1 MEPFS
6 KRGSKLR
13 RCGVFCIV
21 LLGLLWAN
29 GPGFRVIAPI
39 LTNYLL
45 TNADLHVEFEVDG
58 TLLGG
63 FSLTKISAEGSGICS
78 HLSIDRLTPQYNLL
92 GLIRGRI
99 ERLTAHGAHIDL
111 TVGSQNSNETNQV
124 NYKHLN
130 KIIHAYRKHLVPI
143 ELDIREFSITVK
155 RSGNNLFTLDPSRI
169 YHPTNSN
176 DFQLIL
182 GSFTDASGKKWP
194 ASESTVTWEPHSFAI
209 PKITPFPGVIVENL
223 VMRLPI
229 DRLPSA
235 EADVLIGAAKFV
247 FTSNQGLTAAR
258 IDLREGQ
265 LQVNEAAKL
274 LGLDMQM
281 TATLN
286 SLAIELDQ
294 ILPDVNATTAEIRI
308 SLENLTWKDWTS
320 PELSIDVTLLPDSAT
335 LAAHGIFLGSN
346 YSINA
351 SSPVIRQN
359 VNFNFG
365 DVVGKFNLAD
375 VPQALKN
382 LEPRFEFIGSASS
395 VPNAELDSNFT
406 IALDANQPQSAVV
419 ELAVKP
425 QDDPIVSPIFLKARW
440 EQGKSCA
447 GEILMDGLTGSST
460 YEIETTTYQA
470 KVDLDGFDSHR
481 NKRWLSIF
489 KLNTTEDYKI
499 SAKWIGNGVV
509 QSGTHRGEIDITQ
522 ADVSRA
528 PLATITASGGI
539 RYSWPG
545 VFSTKDLKIQM
556 NQQTVSGDIS
566 LAREALEISNFN
578 WSNGKTV
585 LATGSGRLP
594 IFSDYSKWKDL
605 LRNEVHPIALSFQS
619 KVLPLNL
626 LKGWVPFFE
635 KVDQRTTGE
644 LNLSIS
650 GTYADP
656 VVEGEIAV
664 RDLSSPT
671 QPKLPTSDIK
681 LSIKSNSGRLLLDGS
696 AVTQDFAPAL
706 IKVDMPFKPIE
717 WISLPEQLM
726 KESLSGRVDI
736 PRLDISRF
744 VSLIPFAD
752 QISGTV
758 NGNVI
763 LSGSLGNPIIL
774 GKLDLY
780 RAGLRCKNNNFPVL
794 EEFSA
799 VADLTPDRITLKNLK
814 GTVAGGVLHGEA
826 SLDMSNGN
834 LGNLDVRLRGDHL
847 PIIRNDLLILRVNA
861 DLRIQGPWLNA
872 SMTGTVGAIDS
883 IFYRDVDL
891 LPIGSPFTTPS
902 AAELPKLDILK
913 NRNDSVPD
921 PFRNWGLNL
930 TIKTEDPIL
939 IRGNIATGEVTGD
952 VNCGGT
958 LGNPSP
964 SGVFQIKNFRAS
976 LPFSTLSVPVGTLT
990 FTPTTG
996 FNPMLDIHG
1005 TAEVRPYRVNL
1016 YAYGSVS
1023 NPQLILTSN
1032 PPLPENEI
1040 MTLLAAGTTTEGLGN
1055 PQVAST
1061 RALQLLAEEL
1071 RRGRFRFGKQLQPLL
1086 GTLDQV
1092 DFSLNQADPYS
1103 TESFSTATVSITD
1116 KWFLSAGVG
1125 ATGDSRALFIWRIS
1139 FR

>member
-1 MEPFS
+1 M
-6 KRGSKLR
+6 
-13 RCGVFCIV
+13 
-21 LLGLLWAN
+21 GLIWVN

-45 TNADLHVEFEVDG
+45 RNADLHVEFEVDG

-78 HLSIDRLTPQYNLL
+78 HLSIRELTPQYNML

-99 ERLTAHGAHIDL
+99 EKLTAHGAHLDL
-111 TVGSQNSNETNQV
+111 TLGSQNSNDAREINF
-124 NYKHLN
+124 KSLN
-130 KIIHAYRKHLVPI
+130 EIINAYRKHLIPI

-155 RSGNNLFTLDPSRI
+155 RAGKNLFSLDPSRFF
-169 YHPTNSN
+169 HLANSK
-176 DFQLIL
+176 DFHLIL
-182 GSFTDASGKKWP
+182 ESFTDASGKKWP
-194 ASESTVTWEPHSFAI
+194 ASESTVSWEPDSFAI
-209 PKITPFPGVIVENL
+209 PTITPFPGVIVENF
-223 VMRLPI
+223 VIRLPV

-235 EADVLIGAAKFV
+235 EANILIGAAKFV
-247 FTSNQGLTAAR
+247 FTSEQGFTAAR

-274 LGLDMQM
+274 LGLETPM
-281 TATLN
+281 TATMN

-294 ILPDVNATTAEIRI
+294 FLPDINATTAEIRI
-308 SLENLTWKDWTS
+308 SLENLMWKEWGS
-320 PELSIDVTLLPDSAT
+320 PELSLDVTLLPDSAT
-335 LAAHGIFLGSN
+335 LAARGIFLGSN

-351 SSPVIRQN
+351 FSPVIRQG
-359 VNFNFG
+359 VNLHFG
-365 DVVGKFNLAD
+365 DVVGKFNFSD
-375 VPQALKN
+375 VSQALKT
-382 LEPRFEFIGSASS
+382 LESRFEFIASTSS
-395 VPNAELDSNFT
+395 VPIAVLDSNFT
-406 IALDANQPQSAVV
+406 IALNANQPQSAIVD
-419 ELAVKP
+419 LAVKP
-425 QDDPIVSPIFLKARW
+425 QDNSIVSPIFLKGHW
-440 EQGKSCA
+440 EQGKACT

-460 YEIETTTYQA
+460 YEIETTAYQA
-470 KVDLDGFDSHR
+470 KIDLNGFDSR
-481 NKRWLSIF
+481 RIKRWLSIF
-489 KLNTTEDYKI
+489 KWNTSEDYQI
-499 SAKWIGNGVV
+499 SAKWIGNGTVK
-509 QSGTHRGEIDITQ
+509 SDTHLGEINITQ
-522 ADVSRA
+522 ADMSREH
-528 PLATITASGGI
+528 LATITTSGGI

-545 VFSTKDLKIQM
+545 GFSTKDLRVKM
-556 NQQTVSGDIS
+556 NQQTVTGDIS
-566 LAREALEISNFN
+566 LAKETLEICNFN
-578 WSNGKTV
+578 WSDGKTM

-594 IFSDYSKWKDL
+594 IFSDYSKYKNL
-605 LRNEVHPIALSFQS
+605 LSDEAHPITLAFQS

-626 LKGWVPFFE
+626 LKEWVPFFE

-656 VVEGEIAV
+656 IVEGEIAI
-664 RDLSSPT
+664 RDLRSPI
-671 QPKLPTSDIK
+671 QPKLLTSDIK

-696 AVTQDFAPAL
+696 AVTQNFAPAL

-717 WISLPEQLM
+717 WISSPDHMM
-726 KESLSGRVDI
+726 KESFSGMVDI
-736 PRLDISRF
+736 PRVDISRF

-763 LSGSLGNPIIL
+763 LSGTLGDPIIL
-774 GKLDLY
+774 GKLDLN

-794 EEFSA
+794 EAFSA
-799 VADLTPDRITLKNLK
+799 VADLTPDRITLNNLK
-814 GTVAGGVLHGEA
+814 GMVAGGVLHGEA
-826 SLDMSNGN
+826 SLDISNGN

-847 PIIRNDLLILRVNA
+847 PIIRNDLLILRANA
-861 DLRIQGPWLNA
+861 DFRIQGPWLNP
-872 SMTGTVGAIDS
+872 SITGTVGAVDS

-891 LPIGSPFTTPS
+891 LPIGSPFTTPY

-913 NRNDSVPD
+913 NRNEPVPE

-952 VNCGGT
+952 VRCGGT
-958 LGNPSP
+958 LGNLSP

-976 LPFSTLSVPVGTLT
+976 LPFSTLSVPAGTLT

-996 FNPMLDIHG
+996 FNPILEIHG

-1016 YAYGSVS
+1016 YAYGSAS
-1023 NPQLILTSN
+1023 NPQLILSSN